1 MVAHFLIAFAAAA
14 LAVLLALGL
23 IRLADRR
30 FAGAQAARGLEREIE
45 PIVFLFRH
53 QALVDATAPARALLA
68 SLPGEGDWQRLSSWL
83 GMRLPEFGALLPD
96 LGGAARVE
104 LQERACDQPLRL
116 RAEDLGD
123 GLLRLT
129 LADPAAENAG
139 ILVDSLSLGAM
150 EQELEILRSTM
161 DHSPMLAW
169 RQDRQGQVTWANSA
183 YLSLAEAKAEGQ
195 TLWPLP
201 QLIDLS
207 VRPAQANAAAGSAR
221 RVQIDQGGQSRW
233 YDCHLHEVADQT
245 VAIALPADAAV
256 RAERSLREFVQTL
269 TKTFADLPIG
279 LAIFDRDRNLQ
290 LFNPAL
296 IDLTGLA
303 TGFLTARP
311 TLYAFLDRLREA
323 RMVPEPKDYRSWRNQ
338 MNTLEAAASSGHHVE
353 MWSLPGGQTYRVTGR
368 PHPDGAVA
376 FLFEDITSEISLT
389 RKFRADLSL
398 GAEVL
403 DALEDGVAV
412 FAANGELLISNRR
425 YAELWGRAA
434 PATLDDHV
442 AIWTETCGSSPGLA
456 ILREALNAAHP
467 DEPLRGAM
475 AGPAGGLLSWGLRGL
490 SGGRLLLSFA
500 APVPTLPVGR
510 EMPRVAEG
518 SEPAEPAAMSRALTG

>member
-14 LAVLLALGL
+14 LAVALALLLMRLVGQ
-23 IRLADRR
+23 RLA
-30 FAGAQAARGLEREIE
+30 GSGGGRGLERGIE

-53 QALVDATAPARALLA
+53 QLLLDATGPARALLA
-68 SLPGEGDWQRLSSWL
+68 GLPGDGDWQRLTCWL
-83 GMRLPEFGALLPD
+83 GMRLPDFGAVLPD
-96 LGGAARVE
+96 LGGAARLE
-104 LQERACDQPLRL
+104 FEERGRPRPLRL
-116 RAEDLGD
+116 LAEDLGD
-123 GLLRLT
+123 GILRLT

-169 RQDRQGQVTWANSA
+169 RQDGQGQVTWANSA
-183 YLSLAEAKAEGQ
+183 YLDLAEAKAPDQ
-195 TLWPLP
+195 VLWPLP
-201 QLIDLS
+201 QLIDLTP
-207 VRPAQANAAAGSAR
+207 RPSAGGSGAR
-221 RVQIDQGGQSRW
+221 RVQVDHAGQSRW
-233 YDCHLHEVADQT
+233 YDCHVHEVAGQT

-256 RAERSLREFVQTL
+256 RAERALREFVQTL

-338 MNTLEAAASSGHHVE
+338 MASLEAAASSGHHVE

-403 DALEDGVAV
+403 DSIEDAVVV

-425 YAELWGRAA
+425 YAELWGSGT
-434 PATLDDHV
+434 PATLDDHL
-442 AIWTETCGSSPGLA
+442 AIWTRACGQSPGLA
-456 ILREALNAAHP
+456 ALREALNATLP
-467 DEPLRGAM
+467 DEPMRGAM
-475 AGPAGGLLSWGLRGL
+475 AGPSGGLLSWGLRAL

-510 EMPRVAEG
+510 DPRCLPD
-518 SEPAEPAAMSRALTG
+518 PAEPVAAAPMPRALTG

>member
-1 MVAHFLIAFAAAA
+1 MVAHFLVAFAAAA
-14 LAVLLALGL
+14 LAVLLALAL

-30 FAGAQAARGLEREIE
+30 LAGARLARGLERGLE
-45 PIVFLFRH
+45 PIAFLFRDGM
-53 QALVDATAPARALLA
+53 LVDATAPARSLLA
-68 SLPGEGDWQRLSSWL
+68 SLPGEGDWQRLSAWL
-83 GMRLPEFGALLPD
+83 SMRLPEFGALLPD
-96 LGGAARVE
+96 LGSAARIE
-104 LQERACDQPLRL
+104 LRERAGDSPLRL
-116 RAEDLGD
+116 LVEDLGD

-129 LADPAAENAG
+129 LADPAAEDAG
-139 ILVDSLSLGAM
+139 IVVDSLSLHAM
-150 EQELEILRSTM
+150 EQELEVLRSAM

-169 RQDRQGQVTWANSA
+169 RQDSQGQVTWANSA
-183 YLSLAEAKAEGQ
+183 YLTLAEAGAQGQ
-195 TLWPLP
+195 TIWPLP
-201 QLIDLS
+201 RITDLS
-207 VRPAQANAAAGSAR
+207 ARPVQPAAPGGAR
-221 RVQIDQGGQSRW
+221 RMQIDHDGQSRW
-233 YDCHLHEVADQT
+233 YDCHLHEIGGQT

-398 GAEVL
+398 GAEVM
-403 DALEDGVAV
+403 DALEDAVAV

-425 YAELWGRAA
+425 YAELWGKAA
-434 PATLDDHV
+434 PGTLEGHV
-442 AIWTETCGSSPGLA
+442 QVWTDACGASPGLA
-456 ILREALNAAHP
+456 ALREALNAVLP

-490 SGGRLLLSFA
+490 SGARLLLSFA
-500 APVPTLPVGR
+500 APVPALPVGR
-510 EMPRVAEG
+510 APPRAADG
-518 SEPAEPAAMSRALTG
+518 SEPAKDAAKSRALTG